1 RLSGHDPQRLVELG
15 QMYRGRGDLAQ
26 AGQQAAR
33 AIAANPQLAS
43 AWTLRGQVLQ
53 DAGNLSDA
61 LASYHRALTYQE
73 TIPEVQVAIS
83 QIYRQEGLP
92 QCSLAMLQAL
102 SASFPPGQTPTD
114 VLVQEGFAL
123 GALGRH
129 QEAAH
134 TLAQACRQCGDPSAD
149 LL

>member
-1 RLSGHDPQRLVELG
+1 
-15 QMYRGRGDLAQ
+15 
-26 AGQQAAR
+26 
-33 AIAANPQLAS
+33 
-43 AWTLRGQVLQ
+43 
-53 DAGNLSDA
+53 
-61 LASYHRALTYQE
+61 
-73 TIPEVQVAIS
+73 EVQVAIS

-134 TLAQACRQCGDPSAD
+134 TLAQACRQCGGPSAA
-149 LL
+149 LLYVLAQSQMLAGESDAARQTCVAALERVPNHAGCQALHQQWGTQERTIVAASHAALPTHLAPASQSLP